1 MVLALLVLHCLL
13 GVLCVVVARGER
25 RSDALRLWGWGLLA
39 YAAGL
44 LITIPPIIPTALR
57 KVVGNG
63 LIAYAPVLTV
73 SGLLRHTRTRLD
85 KRWISL
91 ALGLT
96 FLVLVLNHARP
107 SYSVIIDM
115 VAPAPIANV
124 LYIIA
129 AIALV
134 REPPG
139 DAKSAA
145 RFLAAL
151 LVFCVVVWTLRL
163 MVIWSSLGGTNDR
176 DRADLTVALFA
187 IGQMVIGVAS
197 TLGLL
202 WVEVRNMSA
211 ELQRVANHDHL
222 TALPNRRATVAR
234 FEEEAARATRHE
246 RSFSFVVFDIDH
258 FKSVNDT
265 YGHVF
270 GDETLKH
277 VADLLRANVREVD
290 GVGRIGGE
298 EFVVIMPEETT
309 VGAVA
314 AANRLR
320 ESIAAETLLHGSI
333 SMRVTVS
340 AGVATYPAD
349 GTSWEELLAAA
360 DQCLYESKRSGRN
373 RVTGASAV
381 ELRYVAPIPGEAY

>member
-1 MVLALLVLHCLL
+1 AFLSPIPAAGPFARSSLRLLRRHFRRQGGGRCVDDRSRLEFSNRTMSRASTMVLALLVLHCLL

-129 AIALV
+129 A
-134 REPPG
+134 
-139 DAKSAA
+139 
-145 RFLAAL
+145 
-151 LVFCVVVWTLRL
+151 
-163 MVIWSSLGGTNDR
+163 
-176 DRADLTVALFA
+176 
-187 IGQMVIGVAS
+187 
-197 TLGLL
+197 
-202 WVEVRNMSA
+202 
-211 ELQRVANHDHL
+211 
-222 TALPNRRATVAR
+222 
-234 FEEEAARATRHE
+234 
-246 RSFSFVVFDIDH
+246 
-258 FKSVNDT
+258 
-265 YGHVF
+265 
-270 GDETLKH
+270 
-277 VADLLRANVREVD
+277 
-290 GVGRIGGE
+290 
-298 EFVVIMPEETT
+298 
-309 VGAVA
+309 
-314 AANRLR
+314 
-320 ESIAAETLLHGSI
+320 
-333 SMRVTVS
+333 
-340 AGVATYPAD
+340 
-349 GTSWEELLAAA
+349 
-360 DQCLYESKRSGRN
+360 
-373 RVTGASAV
+373 
-381 ELRYVAPIPGEAY
+381 